1 MGELKIRVASF
12 LECVLST
19 KDGLIAVSLSAF
31 LLQNAIRSTLSAIF
45 ARLGVEAIADYLTIA
60 IIYAPMI
67 ACIVRYRDVRLFD
80 GLALVA
86 ICGLLFAVSFIFH
99 LEDAY
104 YYMRPLYG
112 IARVFSP
119 DGAIYG
125 YLLFRAARESGEQI
139 LKSLKI
145 VAVLLLC
152 FWTVFFIRAQVKGY
166 WEEYNYLGELTKM
179 SYSLEFGYGMLL
191 PVAIFFFLRDNKNSG
206 PFLVLMGIA
215 MVEILIAGS
224 RGAWLC
230 MGVMFAICAAKTW
243 GMRLLVYVSQHKKKV
258 AIAGALIVMAAVIL
272 MANYEAFFSALRDAL
287 ANFGVSSRTL
297 ERLAAGTITDD
308 NGRDTIWSE
317 AMRLILL
324 NPIFGYGV
332 YGERPHIAQIHN
344 AGFPHNIVLEF
355 ALEFGV
361 VITFLLVMAIVVA
374 SAYLLFTR
382 RETAWSKMFP
392 IFFVSSCQLL
402 LSMSF
407 WYVSAFWI
415 CVALVVN
422 HLEATSD
429 FSRLLN
435 VAQNMFNKVRSA
447 K

>member
-1 MGELKIRVASF
+1 MGELKTRVVSF
-12 LECVLST
+12 LECLLST
-19 KDGLIAVSLSAF
+19 RDGLIAASLSAF

-45 ARLGVEAIADYLTIA
+45 VRFGVEAIADYLTIV

-67 ACIVRYRDVRLFD
+67 ACVVRYRDIHLFD
-80 GLALVA
+80 GLAVIA
-86 ICGLLFAVSFIFH
+86 ICGLLFTVSFIIH

-104 YYMRPLYG
+104 YYTRPLYG
-112 IARVFSP
+112 VARIFSP

-125 YLLFRAARESGEQI
+125 YVLIRAARESGEQI
-139 LKSLKI
+139 IKSLKM

-166 WEEYNYLGELTKM
+166 WEEYNYLGEITKM

-191 PVAIFFFLRDNKNSG
+191 PVAIFFFLRDDKNNG
-206 PFLVLMGIA
+206 PFLALMGIA

-224 RGAWLC
+224 RGPWLC
-230 MGVMFAICAAKTW
+230 IGVMFVIGAAKAW
-243 GMRLLVYVSQHKKKV
+243 GMRLLAYVSQHKKKV
-258 AIAGALIVMAAVIL
+258 ALAGVLILIAAVIL
-272 MANYEAFFSALRDAL
+272 IINYKELFSALRDVL
-287 ANFGVSSRTL
+287 ANFGISSRTL
-297 ERLAAGTITDD
+297 DRLAAGTITDD
-308 NGRDTIWSE
+308 NGRDAIWSE
-317 AMRLILL
+317 AIRLISL

-332 YGERPHIAQIHN
+332 YGERPYIAQIHN

-361 VITFLLVMAIVVA
+361 IVTILLGAVIIAA
-374 SAYLLFTR
+374 SAYLLSTR

-415 CVALVVN
+415 CAALAVN
-422 HLEATSD
+422 HLEATGG
-429 FSRLLN
+429 FSRFSSIVWN
-435 VAQNMFNKVRSA
+435 TPNRTRGTK
-447 K
+447 